1 MSLKTIRSGSQDQ
14 AGLPVAAL
22 RSIPYLHSSSTP
34 VISLRVLA
42 VLCKSSEAAFE
53 DLEVMPRSTQILYVM
68 HGSQKYVDQLWFSC
82 LTLLHLL
89 ARADRDDISVVI
101 YTDQPE
107 RCPVHPRVR
116 IVPFTATDLARWRG
130 PLDFVHR
137 VKIEILRRAL
147 QDVGAPLIY
156 VDLDT
161 RWLALPDAAMA
172 DLSAI
177 AMTGHNRPSFY
188 MHVLEGALSD
198 NVHPRYFSAMQS
210 KRAVQSIL
218 SARGIP
224 AVPPWPMWNAGA
236 IGLRVGMETFLDD
249 ALALCDELLLWL
261 RPYAYVEQLSLSLL
275 ANQRF
280 DVKTLDDCVH
290 HYWGVSAEF
299 APVARNVLSELEAVS
314 ALEERAKV
322 CAAYSWDEQALRNSQ
337 REPQQRW
344 ATRLAKMRASVRK
357 RQLDLKALWLRSLRS
372 AS

>member
-1 MSLKTIRSGSQDQ
+1 MP
-14 AGLPVAAL
+14 A
-22 RSIPYLHSSSTP
+22 SSH
-34 VISLRVLA
+34 
-42 VLCKSSEAAFE
+42 
-53 DLEVMPRSTQILYVM
+53 ILYVM

-82 LTLLHLL
+82 LTLLDLL
-89 ARADRDDISVVI
+89 ARTDRDDVRVVI

-107 RCPVHPRVR
+107 RCPVHPRMQILR
-116 IVPFTATDLARWRG
+116 FSATDLARWRG

-147 QDVGAPLIY
+147 RDLGAPLIY

-161 RWLALPDAAMA
+161 RWLRLPDAAMA
-172 DLSAI
+172 DLA
-177 AMTGHNRPSFY
+177 AMSPPGQQRPSMY
-188 MHVLEGALSD
+188 MHVLEGALSSK
-198 NVHPRYFSAMQS
+198 VHPRYFSAMRS

-218 SARGIP
+218 SERGIP
-224 AVPPWPMWNAGA
+224 TLPPWPMWNAGA
-236 IGLRVGMETFLDD
+236 IGLRAGMETFLDD

-280 DVKTLDDCVH
+280 EVKTLDDCVH

-299 APVARNVLSELEAVS
+299 APVARNLLTQLEAVS
-314 ALEERAKV
+314 PLEERARA
-322 CAAYSWDEQALRNSQ
+322 CAAYSWDENALRASQ

-344 ATRLAKMRASVRK
+344 AKRLAKMRASVRK